1 MKRMLI
7 NATQQEELRVALVDG
22 QKLYDL
28 DIETPSRQ
36 QKKANIYKGIITRV
50 EPSLEA
56 AFVDYGA
63 DRHGFLPFKE
73 INRNYLD
80 PDLVGNNG
88 RPNIKEALKEGH
100 QIIVQVDKEARGN
113 KGAALTTFISLAG
126 RYLVLM
132 PNNPRAGGV
141 SRRIEGDERQ
151 EIREALRDLDIPQ
164 GMGVIVRTAGVGR
177 SVEEMQWDLNYL
189 KQIWEAIQ
197 KAADGNKAPLL
208 IYQESNIIIRAL
220 RDYLRADIGEIIVD
234 HRDIFLRAQDFMQQV
249 MPHHI
254 NKLKLFQENT
264 PLFTRFQIESQIETA
279 YQREVS
285 LPSGGSIV
293 VDYTEALVSIDINSA
308 RATKGADIEE
318 TAFNTNLEAVDE
330 IARQMRLRDL
340 GGLIVIDFI
349 DMSANRHQREVENRL
364 RELVKLD
371 RARIQLGRISRFG
384 LLELSRQRLRASLDE
399 ASHTVCPRCNGQG
412 SIRGVQSLALSL
424 IRLAEEE
431 AIKDRTA
438 RVIIQAPIKVATF
451 LLNEKRLALE
461 AIEYRHQV
469 KVMIIPNESLETPH
483 FELLRQRSDE
493 LPDSDSEAEPP
504 SYTLITHYDD
514 QEHPHTSIHP
524 PAPTT
529 EEPLVQSLAPSAP
542 PASASATPFAPPS
555 AEHDDRP
562 GFLKWLWGTFF
573 ERGGEAQNDADRA
586 DDTAA
591 EPEGK
596 GDPEQRR
603 SRSGRRGGRRRSGGS
618 STTTES
624 PTTQHTPSPPGAEDS
639 DTSPAQPEP
648 EKSAPTRRSRK
659 KSEAVETPATPSAS
673 EDEPETSG
681 SGRSSRRGRRGGRK
695 RRSRS
700 TAVDSPETAATG
712 DSTTAVPSTPT
723 TATRVVAAE
732 PATSR
737 TIEVNGK
744 QRVIRSGRPRIPPDT
759 LANNEPETPATA
771 DTIAEPQP
779 STANLDDTESAETV
793 ASPLVLTPVTASA
806 SQPPVSGD
814 VARDSA
820 TIPVQSETPSPPS
833 SGAEISSP
841 APSEAPRAEESPASA
856 KTPEDTYASDETK
869 SVDQQES
876 PGQPEPVK
884 KPRRRRRSKPKTDK
898 SAAVE
903 SGTPPDEQG
912 QHSSVP
918 DEPAADTDKKTTP

>member
-36 QKKANIYKGIITRV
+36 QKKANIYKGIVTRV

-63 DRHGFLPFKE
+63 ERHGFLPFKE
-73 INRNYLD
+73 INRSYLD
-80 PDLVGNNG
+80 PDLIGNHD
-88 RPNIKEALKEGH
+88 RPNVKEALKEGQ

-141 SRRIEGDERQ
+141 SRRIEGEERQ

-189 KQIWEAIQ
+189 KQIWDAIQ
-197 KAADGNKAPLL
+197 HAADHNKAPSL

-220 RDYLRADIGEIIVD
+220 RDYLRSDIGEIIVD
-234 HRDIFLRAQDFMQQV
+234 HEDIFLRAQEFMRQV
-249 MPHHI
+249 MPHNL
-254 NKLKLFQENT
+254 NKLKLFQEHT

-293 VDYTEALVSIDINSA
+293 VDYAEALVSIDINSA

-318 TAFNTNLEAVDE
+318 TALNTNLEAAEE

-364 RELVKLD
+364 RELVKID

-412 SIRGVQSLALSL
+412 SIRGIQSLALSL

-438 RVIIQAPIKVATF
+438 RVIIQAPVKVATF
-451 LLNEKRLALE
+451 LLNEKRVALE
-461 AIEYRHQV
+461 TIESRHQV
-469 KVMIIPNESLETPH
+469 AVVIIPNESLETPH
-483 FELLRQRSDE
+483 FELLRQRNDE
-493 LPDSDSEAEPP
+493 LPDTEEFPP

-514 QEHPHTSIHP
+514 QAGQHTGIRQ
-524 PAPTT
+524 PAPST
-529 EEPLVQSLAPSAP
+529 EDPLVPSLAPSAP
-542 PASASATPFAPPS
+542 PQLVNATMNRPTQL
-555 AEHDDRP
+555 EDTERP

-573 ERGGEAQNDADRA
+573 ERGSEAQNDAHSGSSTSQA
-586 DDTAA
+586 VPSDTATERSEPK
-591 EPEGK
+591 EPES
-596 GDPEQRR
+596 RR
-603 SRSGRRGGRRRSGGS
+603 SRSGRRSGRRRTPAEATPDSSSGGAS
-618 STTTES
+618 ATTD
-624 PTTQHTPSPPGAEDS
+624 AE
-639 DTSPAQPEP
+639 TSPAD
-648 EKSAPTRRSRK
+648 SSTRRTRK
-659 KSEAVETPATPSAS
+659 KPAEPAEPAQPTEPPEAATAADSDESPSR
-673 EDEPETSG
+673 G
-681 SGRSSRRGRRGGRK
+681 SRRGRRGGRK
-695 RRSRS
+695 RRGRS
-700 TAVDSPETAATG
+700 TVTETPEFEARSDDDSPA
-712 DSTTAVPSTPT
+712 PSTRLIP
-723 TATRVVAAE
+723 AE
-732 PATSR
+732 PAVSR
-737 TIEVNGK
+737 TVEVNGK
-744 QRVIRSGRPRIPPDT
+744 QRVIRSGRPRIPPNT
-759 LANNEPETPATA
+759 LATKDLAAVVSEPPDVPPPATQAEPVDTPSAVNEPTEAAPPAA
-771 DTIAEPQP
+771 QAEPVDTPSAVTEPTEAAPPPDQAEPVDTPSAVTEPTEAEPPAAQTEPVDAP
-779 STANLDDTESAETV
+779 STATEPTEAAPAIKQPQAEVQTEA
-793 ASPLVLTPVTASA
+793 ASTE
-806 SQPPVSGD
+806 D
-814 VARDSA
+814 DSA
-820 TIPVQSETPSPPS
+820 PTTP
-833 SGAEISSP
+833 
-841 APSEAPRAEESPASA
+841 
-856 KTPEDTYASDETK
+856 
-869 SVDQQES
+869 
-876 PGQPEPVK
+876 K
-884 KPRRRRRSKPKTDK
+884 KPRRRRRSKPKTEK
-898 SAAVE
+898 VTAAEPGSE
-903 SGTPPDEQG
+903 SENAP
-912 QHSSVP
+912 SSDDNKDPV
-918 DEPAADTDKKTTP
+918 

>member
-36 QKKANIYKGIITRV
+36 QKKANIYKGTITRV

-63 DRHGFLPFKE
+63 ERHGFLPFKE
-73 INRNYLD
+73 INRSYLD
-80 PDLVGNNG
+80 PDLAGNNG
-88 RPNIKEALKEGH
+88 RPNVKEALKEGR

-220 RDYLRADIGEIIVD
+220 RDYLRSDIGEIIVD

-249 MPHHI
+249 MPHNI

-318 TAFNTNLEAVDE
+318 TALNTNLEAVDE

-438 RVIIQAPIKVATF
+438 RVIIQAPVKVATF
-451 LLNEKRLALE
+451 LLNEKRVALE
-461 AIEYRHQV
+461 TIESRHQV
-469 KVMIIPNESLETPH
+469 AVIIIPNESLETPH

-504 SYTLITHYDD
+504 SYTLVTHYEDED
-514 QEHPHTSIHP
+514 HQHIGIRQ

-529 EEPLVQSLAPSAP
+529 EEPLVQTLAPSAP
-542 PASASATPFAPPS
+542 PESASQSVAPHV
-555 AEHDDRP
+555 EEEDRP

-573 ERGGEAQNDADRA
+573 ERGGDAQNDANHI
-586 DDTAA
+586 DDTPT
-591 EPEGK
+591 EPENK
-596 GDPEQRR
+596 PDTEQRR
-603 SRSGRRGGRRRSGGS
+603 SRSGRRGGRRRSGDS
-618 STTTES
+618 STTPETS
-624 PTTQHTPSPPGAEDS
+624 TTQRQPTPPSTEDN
-639 DTSPAQPEP
+639 DTPPAQPEP
-648 EKSAPTRRSRK
+648 STSTRKSRK
-659 KSEAVETPATPSAS
+659 KAEAVDTPTPPSPTTT
-673 EDEPETSG
+673 EDESETSG
-681 SGRSSRRGRRGGRK
+681 SSRGSRRGRRGGRK

-700 TAVDSPETAATG
+700 TAVDAPEVSATSDDDTTTQSPE
-712 DSTTAVPSTPT
+712 SQTTAHVIP
-723 TATRVVAAE
+723 AE
-732 PATSR
+732 PPTSR

-759 LANNEPETPATA
+759 LASNEPETLA
-771 DTIAEPQP
+771 DAEPQP
-779 STANLDDTESAETV
+779 SSTTTENTAAV
-793 ASPLVLTPVTASA
+793 APSLVLTSTESST
-806 SQPPVSGD
+806 SQPPASGD
-814 VARDSA
+814 LVRDSA
-820 TIPVQSETPSPPS
+820 TIPAQTETLPDSSEASSVPAEASPPN
-833 SGAEISSP
+833 ATP
-841 APSEAPRAEESPASA
+841 PASA
-856 KTPEDTYASDETK
+856 EETQSPAETPEDTHVSDPSTP
-869 SVDQQES
+869 VDQEES
-876 PGQPEPVK
+876 PEEQPVPVK
-884 KPRRRRRSKPKTDK
+884 KPRRRRRSKPKADQGMEGENSSSTDGHPQD
-898 SAAVE
+898 SPAPN
-903 SGTPPDEQG
+903 TPTT
-912 QHSSVP
+912 
-918 DEPAADTDKKTTP
+918 DTDHNPTG

>member
-36 QKKANIYKGIITRV
+36 QKKANIYKGTITRV

-63 DRHGFLPFKE
+63 ERHGFLPFKE

-80 PDLVGNNG
+80 PDLAGNNG
-88 RPNIKEALKEGH
+88 RPNVKEALKEGH
-100 QIIVQVDKEARGN
+100 QLIVQVDKEARGN

-197 KAADGNKAPLL
+197 KAADSNKAPLL

-220 RDYLRADIGEIIVD
+220 RDYLRSDIGEIIVD

-249 MPHHI
+249 MPHNI

-318 TAFNTNLEAVDE
+318 TALNTNLEAVDE

-438 RVIIQAPIKVATF
+438 RVIIQAPVKVATF
-451 LLNEKRLALE
+451 LLNEKRVALE
-461 AIEYRHQV
+461 TIESRHQV
-469 KVMIIPNESLETPH
+469 AVIIIPNESLETPH

-493 LPDSDSEAEPP
+493 LPDSDSETEPP
-504 SYTLITHYDD
+504 SYTLVTHYEDED
-514 QEHPHTSIHP
+514 HQHTGIRQ

-542 PASASATPFAPPS
+542 PESVSQSVASHV
-555 AEHDDRP
+555 EEEDRP

-573 ERGGEAQNDADRA
+573 ERGGDAQNDANHIDN
-586 DDTAA
+586 TPT
-591 EPEGK
+591 EPENK
-596 GDPEQRR
+596 PDPEQRR
-603 SRSGRRGGRRRSGGS
+603 SRSGRRGGRRRSGDGSTTPETSTTQRQPTPTSTEDNDTPPVQPES
-618 STTTES
+618 STS
-624 PTTQHTPSPPGAEDS
+624 
-639 DTSPAQPEP
+639 
-648 EKSAPTRRSRK
+648 TRKSRK
-659 KSEAVETPATPSAS
+659 KAEEAVDTPATPSPTTPTT
-673 EDEPETSG
+673 EDESETSG
-681 SGRSSRRGRRGGRK
+681 SSRSSRRGRRGGRK

-700 TAVDSPETAATG
+700 TAVDTPEISATSDDDTTTQSPE
-712 DSTTAVPSTPT
+712 SQTTA
-723 TATRVVAAE
+723 RVIPAE
-732 PATSR
+732 PPTSR

-759 LANNEPETPATA
+759 LASNEPEHLA
-771 DTIAEPQP
+771 DAEPQP
-779 STANLDDTESAETV
+779 SGTTTENTAAATP
-793 ASPLVLTPVTASA
+793 PLVLTSTESSA
-806 SQPPVSGD
+806 SQPPASGD
-814 VARDSA
+814 LVRDSA
-820 TIPVQSETPSPPS
+820 TIPAQTEILPDSSEASSVPAEASPPN
-833 SGAEISSP
+833 ATP
-841 APSEAPRAEESPASA
+841 PASA
-856 KTPEDTYASDETK
+856 EETQSPAETPEDTHVSDPSTP
-869 SVDQQES
+869 VDQEQS
-876 PGQPEPVK
+876 PEEQPVPAK
-884 KPRRRRRSKPKTDK
+884 KPRRRRRSKPKVDQGMEGENGSSTDK
-898 SAAVE
+898 HPQDLTAPNPP
-903 SGTPPDEQG
+903 TP
-912 QHSSVP
+912 
-918 DEPAADTDKKTTP
+918 DTDHNPTG